1 MRGTEPDIEGK
12 LHNRSHQQSERF
24 TRSQSLDLRQLTN
37 RPSKRT
43 PVFEPQTILVA
54 QSEKVPHTSLRL
66 VPKIFNIYI

>member
-1 MRGTEPDIEGK
+1 MRGTEPDMEGK

-24 TRSQSLDLRQLTN
+24 TRSQSLDLSQSTN
-37 RPSKRT
+37 RPPQHI

-66 VPKIFNIYI
+66 VPIIFNIYI